1 PTVNPVSVSAPSLPG
16 GFSPRLVSPPVVE
29 ELKVIVPPV
38 PNPPATD
45 VAYQNVP
52 NNNTGFNTATNS
64 LGNNGIICQ
73 LDLTAGTYDMYFRGT
88 GQQQDYSFSGAA
100 AAPFTPSSGGLA
112 LPSSVSGNFNGY
124 AFFGMGGKALATIGS
139 GVTVNIVG
147 NNQGGAL
154 NTVYYMGNNSAAGN
168 PESKLV
174 NYGTTNLYGN
184 KVAVV
189 NIDNVS
195 SPGNITFVNE
205 GKIIGHADKGNYHG
219 TPGNTNLGNFIFA
232 AFSYGSGGIDT
243 IENGASGVV
252 KFYAPGSVGWAYTS
266 SSVQSIQR
274 RSINNGIM
282 ELYGINSL
290 GIATDNDASPTQ
302 MAYAD
307 IQLNTPIKML
317 GDQSVGASI
326 RTQPDTSS
334 TFFDNSTWNIEIGGL
349 GALQDATNGNKVS
362 ADSLADGG
370 SKLNKV
376 EENIGLNFDFTLN
389 TPTLTEQVLK
399 KYKVVFKP
407 DVERSTGIRV
417 GKAKIKLD
425 ESANTYS
432 QIKLNGS
439 INIGL
444 LSDGSD
450 AKLVYNNT
458 RNALTLDGTG
468 ERNIMFAAL
477 NGGETTV
484 KENFVVKDSGGVT
497 ALSGDKFVFA
507 YAKDS
512 GSKINFEKGISF
524 DNTGKK
530 TVGIYTTTG
539 GKVEI
544 TNPTATTLPSIPTL
558 TTIVNQTSLSAIPK
572 MISITGDKSV
582 GYYADSA
589 GEIKNEGASIKV
601 DKGSALA
608 YSKGTGSKIKIKNS
622 LLDYSGEGYALY
634 AEDHGQIEADGSVLV
649 LRDKAVGIKIVGST
663 NDVSFANGSIVMMS
677 NDAIPFSVSDAGI
690 INVNAM
696 MSGLGIP
703 TTVKVVKGQ
712 DGSTIYNK
720 YKTAIID
727 GIAKLN
733 INEDLD
739 KVEATID
746 ANETSS
752 DSAKRSSFE
761 LFRRY
766 LIQKAKVEI
775 DNHKISAKLNA
786 THLAKLD
793 TKQVVGYEMNSSKTA
808 TSVADTSI
816 TLKNGAKI
824 IADRTDTGDGAVG
837 AFI

>member
-1 PTVNPVSVSAPSLPG
+1 MLDYTKIESRLKSFLKNNKRLSFSVALLVTFLINGDFSYTDEALKVPVVTRQELQDKIIAEQDNVAQLIKDTERNENEIELKIKKLTQRAEFWVKPLDKSYQLFFVADWGKFSRNKSNTASNFNGVEYSTEVGQENGYGQYANGKYLGMYGIVKNPIEFVDKIDFGANITPKSVPEKTITEKTVNPRSITLPNVAVPTINVGTITMSTPATLSLSLPPNPGNPNIDVTPPNAIAALGSINVAAVPAINVNPVIPEIGEAPTLNPVSVSAPSLPG
-16 GFSPRLVSPPVVE
+16 GFNPRLINPPVVE
-29 ELKVIVPPV
+29 ELKVVVPPV

-45 VAYQNVP
+45 VAFQNVP
-52 NNNTGFNTATNS
+52 NNNTGLNTATNS

-73 LDLTAGTYDMYFRGT
+73 LDLTAGTYDMYFRGA
-88 GQQQDYSFSGAA
+88 GYQQDYSFSGAA

-112 LPSSVSGNFNGY
+112 LPSSVSGNFSGY
-124 AFFGMGGKALATIGS
+124 AFFAMGGKALATIGS

-184 KVAVV
+184 KIAVV

-232 AFSYGSGGIDT
+232 AYSYGNGGIDT
-243 IENGASGVV
+243 IENGASGIV

-266 SSVQSIQR
+266 SSNQSIQR
-274 RSINNGIM
+274 RSINNGTM

-290 GIATDNDASPTQ
+290 GIATDGDATPTQ

-307 IQLNTPIKML
+307 IQLNNPIKML

-334 TFFDNSTWNIEIGGL
+334 TFFDNSTWNIEVGGL
-349 GALQDATNGNKVS
+349 SAPQDATNGNKVS

-389 TPTLTEQVLK
+389 TPTLAEQVLK
-399 KYKVVFKP
+399 KYKVVFNP
-407 DVERSTGIRV
+407 DVERSTAIRV

-484 KENFVVKDSGGVT
+484 KEN
-497 ALSGDKFVFA
+497 
-507 YAKDS
+507 
-512 GSKINFEKGISF
+512 
-524 DNTGKK
+524 
-530 TVGIYTTTG
+530 
-539 GKVEI
+539 
-544 TNPTATTLPSIPTL
+544 
-558 TTIVNQTSLSAIPK
+558 
-572 MISITGDKSV
+572 
-582 GYYADSA
+582 
-589 GEIKNEGASIKV
+589 
-601 DKGSALA
+601 
-608 YSKGTGSKIKIKNS
+608 
-622 LLDYSGEGYALY
+622 
-634 AEDHGQIEADGSVLV
+634 
-649 LRDKAVGIKIVGST
+649 
-663 NDVSFANGSIVMMS
+663 
-677 NDAIPFSVSDAGI
+677 
-690 INVNAM
+690 
-696 MSGLGIP
+696 
-703 TTVKVVKGQ
+703 
-712 DGSTIYNK
+712 
-720 YKTAIID
+720 
-727 GIAKLN
+727 
-733 INEDLD
+733 
-739 KVEATID
+739 
-746 ANETSS
+746 
-752 DSAKRSSFE
+752 
-761 LFRRY
+761 
-766 LIQKAKVEI
+766 
-775 DNHKISAKLNA
+775 
-786 THLAKLD
+786 
-793 TKQVVGYEMNSSKTA
+793 
-808 TSVADTSI
+808 
-816 TLKNGAKI
+816 
-824 IADRTDTGDGAVG
+824 
-837 AFI
+837 